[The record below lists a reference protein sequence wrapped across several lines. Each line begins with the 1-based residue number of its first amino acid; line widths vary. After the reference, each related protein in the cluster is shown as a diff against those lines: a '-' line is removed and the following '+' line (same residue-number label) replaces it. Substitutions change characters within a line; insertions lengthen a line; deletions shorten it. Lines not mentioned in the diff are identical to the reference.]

1 MNRIATTLTTLT
13 ASVLFHQNAGAAE
26 PTVQSLDA
34 RLSTIESRLVSIE
47 KALNSSSTGGSGSGH
62 TYSDAATIE
71 ATNGPSAVSE
81 APRIPSP
88 PVPQSELPPSAPKS
102 APTGPGQTYVI
113 QDGDTLG
120 KIASKFGVERKALL
134 EANRLSE
141 GQPIYIGE
149 TLMIPGSASP
159 AAPTPPSPSSGESDV
174 AGATKPESS
183 KPEAA
188 KQESVVV
195 GETKKPAPAATV
207 THKVAK
213 GDTLTSLA
221 KKYNTTV
228 ESLKSANG
236 LRGDTISLGQS
247 LKIPS
252 SKSAEST
259 ASNTGGVPAPK
270 GGQSAAFE
278 YDNPLLNK
286 SGTYGYYK
294 VASGDN
300 LYALARDFF
309 TTMSE
314 LQRINNLGSSTLIR
328 PGDEIIVPTSKY
340 NAYHK
345 TGEVANR

>member
-13 ASVLFHQNAGAAE
+13 ASVLFHQTAGAAE
-26 PTVQSLDA
+26 PTVQSLDS
-34 RLSTIESRLVSIE
+34 RLSTIESRLISIE
-47 KALNSSSTGGSGSGH
+47 KALNNNGSDF
-62 TYSDAATIE
+62 TYNNAATIE
-71 ATNGPSAVSE
+71 ATNGASAVKPGSE
-81 APRIPSP
+81 TPAPA
-88 PVPQSELPPSAPKS
+88 VTPSAP
-102 APTGPGQTYVI
+102 APAPQVSQAAPAAVGPGQTYVI

-120 KIASKFGVERKALL
+120 KIASKFGVERKSLL

-149 TLMIPGSASP
+149 TLMIPGSA
-159 AAPTPPSPSSGESDV
+159 AAPAPAPAPAPSANVAGVTPPAP
-174 AGATKPESS
+174 
-183 KPEAA
+183 A

-195 GETKKPAPAATV
+195 GETKKTAPASTT

-221 KKYNTTV
+221 KKYNTSV

-236 LRGDTISLGQS
+236 LRTDTISLGQN

-252 SKSAEST
+252 SKSASST
-259 ASNTGGVPAPK
+259 ASNSTTAPASAPASVPK
-270 GGQSAAFE
+270 GEQSAAFE

-286 SGTYGYYK
+286 SETYGYYS

-309 TTMSE
+309 TTMAE
-314 LQRINNLGSSTLIR
+314 LQRINNLGSSTIIR

>member
-13 ASVLFHQNAGAAE
+13 ASVLFHQTAGAAE

-34 RLSTIESRLVSIE
+34 RLSTIESRLISIE
-47 KALNSSSTGGSGSGH
+47 KALNNNGSDF
-62 TYSDAATIE
+62 TYNNAATIE
-71 ATNGPSAVSE
+71 ATNGASAVSAPSTIPAPPIAPAE
-81 APRIPSP
+81 APKTAPA
-88 PVPQSELPPSAPKS
+88 PV
-102 APTGPGQTYVI
+102 GPGQTYVI

-120 KIASKFGVERKALL
+120 KIASKFSVERKSLL

-149 TLMIPGSASP
+149 TLMIPGSATTAAAPAPASTP
-159 AAPTPPSPSSGESDV
+159 AAPAANSNVAGVTPPAP
-174 AGATKPESS
+174 
-183 KPEAA
+183 A

-195 GETKKPAPAATV
+195 GETKKSAPATTT

-221 KKYNTTV
+221 KKFNTSV

-236 LRGDTISLGQS
+236 LRSDTISLGQN

-252 SKSAEST
+252 SKPAATT
-259 ASNTGGVPAPK
+259 ASNTAPAPAPATAPK

-286 SGTYGYYK
+286 SETYGYYT

-314 LQRINNLGSSTLIR
+314 LQRINNLGSSTIIR

-345 TGEVANR
+345 TGEMANR

>member
-13 ASVLFHQNAGAAE
+13 ASVLFHQTAGAAE

-47 KALNSSSTGGSGSGH
+47 KALNSSSSSGH

-71 ATNGPSAVSE
+71 ATNGPSAVSG
-81 APRIPSP
+81 APRIPAP
-88 PVPQSELPPSAPKS
+88 PVPPSEVPPSAPKT
-102 APTGPGQTYVI
+102 APVGPGQTYVI

-120 KIASKFGVERKALL
+120 KIASKFGVERKSLL

-149 TLMIPGSASP
+149 TLVIPGAASLG
-159 AAPTPPSPSSGESDV
+159 ASTPPSSSSGSSEV
-174 AGATKPESS
+174 AGATKPEPS
-183 KPEAA
+183 KPEPA

-195 GETKKPAPAATV
+195 GETKKAAPAATV

-221 KKYNTTV
+221 KKYSTTV

-236 LRGDTISLGQS
+236 LRTDTISLGQS

-252 SKSAEST
+252 SKSAASSV
-259 ASNTGGVPAPK
+259 SNTGGVPVPDPK
-270 GGQSAAFE
+270 GTQSAAFE

-286 SGTYGYYK
+286 SETYGYYK

>member
-13 ASVLFHQNAGAAE
+13 ASVLFHQTAGATE

-47 KALNSSSTGGSGSGH
+47 KALNSSSGH

-81 APRIPSP
+81 APRIPAP
-88 PVPQSELPPSAPKS
+88 PVPPSEVPPSAPKT
-102 APTGPGQTYVI
+102 APVGPGQTYVI

-120 KIASKFGVERKALL
+120 KIASKFGVERKSLL

-149 TLMIPGSASP
+149 TLVIPGAASLG
-159 AAPTPPSPSSGESDV
+159 ASTPPSPSSGSSEV
-174 AGATKPESS
+174 AGATKPDPS
-183 KPEAA
+183 KPEPA

-195 GETKKPAPAATV
+195 GETKKTAPATTT

-236 LRGDTISLGQS
+236 LRSDTISLGQN

-252 SKSAEST
+252 SKSAAST
-259 ASNTGGVPAPK
+259 ASNTTPAPAPASAPK

-278 YDNPLLNK
+278 YENPLLNK
-286 SGTYGYYK
+286 SETYGYYT

-314 LQRINNLGSSTLIR
+314 LQRINNLGSSTIIR

-345 TGEVANR
+345 TGEMANR

>member
-13 ASVLFHQNAGAAE
+13 ASVLFHQTAGAVE

-34 RLSTIESRLVSIE
+34 RLSTIESRLISIE
-47 KALNSSSTGGSGSGH
+47 KALNSNGSDF
-62 TYSDAATIE
+62 TYNNAATIE
-71 ATNGPSAVSE
+71 ATNGASAIKSGVE
-81 APRIPSP
+81 TPAP
-88 PVPQSELPPSAPKS
+88 QAAPSAPATAPS
-102 APTGPGQTYVI
+102 APAPVGPGQTYVI

-120 KIASKFGVERKALL
+120 KIASKFGVERKSLL

-149 TLMIPGSASP
+149 TLMIPGSA
-159 AAPTPPSPSSGESDV
+159 AAPAPAPAPDSSTNV
-174 AGATKPESS
+174 AGATP
-183 KPEAA
+183 PAPA

-195 GETKKPAPAATV
+195 GETKKSAPVATT

-221 KKYNTTV
+221 KKYNTAV

-236 LRGDTISLGQS
+236 LRTDAISLGQS

-252 SKSAEST
+252 SKGAAAT
-259 ASNTGGVPAPK
+259 VSNTVPAPAPK

-286 SGTYGYYK
+286 SETYGYYT

-314 LQRINNLGSSTLIR
+314 LQRINNLGSSTIIR

-345 TGEVANR
+345 TGEMANR